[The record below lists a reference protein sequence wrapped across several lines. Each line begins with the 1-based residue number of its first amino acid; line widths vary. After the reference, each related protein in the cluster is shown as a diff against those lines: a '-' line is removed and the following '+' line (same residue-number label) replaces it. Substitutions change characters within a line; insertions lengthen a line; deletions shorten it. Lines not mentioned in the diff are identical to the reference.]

1 MRYRWQLGVGAAG
14 LACALAMGSMAAHA
28 PAADQ
33 PSVEAR
39 LQKLE
44 DEAAIRQRLQDYM
57 GVLAARDWDTYV
69 TYFTDDAALVMPEGT
84 VVGLAAIRERMAT
97 ASERMAQAAEG
108 KPRRRQADLL
118 SVQSLK
124 VNGDGAMSTS
134 RFVFIRE
141 TEDIRFRVGG
151 SGLYI
156 DKWRRG
162 ADGVWRISERIVDY
176 DMLPGVPQIPRPVRQ
191 DK

>member
-1 MRYRWQLGVGAAG
+1 MRHRTLSCVIAG
-14 LACALAMGSMAAHA
+14 LLLVPVAAL
-28 PAADQ
+28 PVLAADA

-39 LQKLE
+39 LQRLE
-44 DEAAIRQRLQDYM
+44 DESAIRQRLQDYM
-57 GVLAARDWDTYV
+57 AVLAARDWDTYL

-84 VVGLAAIRERMAT
+84 VVGHKAIRERMANAT
-97 ASERMAQAAEG
+97 ARMAKAAEG
-108 KPRRRQADLL
+108 KPKRRQADLL
-118 SVQSLK
+118 SVQSLN
-124 VNGDGAMSTS
+124 VDGDTATSTS

-141 TEDIRFRVGG
+141 TEDIQFRVGG

-162 ADGVWRISERIVDY
+162 KDGIWRMSERLVDY

>member
-1 MRYRWQLGVGAAG
+1 M
-14 LACALAMGSMAAHA
+14 
-28 PAADQ
+28 

-39 LQKLE
+39 LQRLE

-57 GVLAARDWDTYV
+57 GVLAARDWDTYL
-69 TYFTDDAALVMPEGT
+69 TYFTEDAALVMPEGT
-84 VVGLAAIRERMAT
+84 VIGHQAIRTRMAN
-97 ASERMAQAAEG
+97 ASERMAKAAEG
-108 KPRRRQADLL
+108 KPKRRQADLL

-124 VNGDGAMSTS
+124 ADGDKATTTS

-141 TEDIRFRVGG
+141 MEDIQFRVGG

-156 DKWRRG
+156 DKWQRG
-162 ADGVWRISERIVDY
+162 GDGIWRISERLIDY